1 MRKLIATIAVL
12 AMVDSVAIAQTAG
25 SRNPDANPSTNSGQQ
40 QQLLPGGAP
49 VGHRQPRADQ
59 VPSEK
64 DAVEDPNDSINR
76 ENAQLDPHD
85 QGHLPRLLT
94 TGLLTSPR
102 PDAPDGEARPSSR

>member
-12 AMVDSVAIAQTAG
+12 AMVDTSVAIAQTAG

-40 QQLLPGGAP
+40 QQLLPGDAP

-64 DAVEDPNDSINR
+64 DPVEDPNDSINR
-76 ENAQLDPHD
+76 ENAQLDRMTK
-85 QGHLPRLLT
+85 GICR
-94 TGLLTSPR
+94 GC
-102 PDAPDGEARPSSR
+102 